1 MKKLSHLIFLI
12 ILVNQSMAMKRL
24 KKDCF
29 YQNPIKE
36 SNKTIASTKP
46 TTTTTTTTTITTTKN
61 STLLTTISNLLIPAA
76 ADRASNQSGT
86 NPLSVMAVFNARN
99 LTQLQLGELRT
110 LLVGACWRDSYPRGA
125 GESITECAS
134 DEDKDGSLCYPKCQ
148 KGYGGV
154 GPVCWETCKD
164 GFTDR
169 GVFCIQDLVVIGKGC
184 CCIANNSCCNNCP
197 SNFTDDG
204 CTCRRYK

>member
-12 ILVNQSMAMKRL
+12 ILINQSMAIKRL

-36 SNKTIASTKP
+36 RNKTIATTKP
-46 TTTTTTTTTITTTKN
+46 TTTTTSPNTIKIIN
-61 STLLTTISNLLIPAA
+61 STLLTTIIPAA
-76 ADRASNQSGT
+76 ADRASNQSVT
-86 NPLSVMAVFNARN
+86 NPSNVMAVFNSRN

-110 LLVGACWRDSYPRGA
+110 LLVGSCWRDSYPRGA

-148 KGYGGV
+148 KGYSGV

-169 GVFCIQDLVVIGKGC
+169 GVFCIQDLLVIGKGC
-184 CCIANNSCCNNCP
+184 CCIGNNSCCNNCP
-197 SNFTDDG
+197 LNFTDDG
-204 CTCRRYK
+204 CTCRR